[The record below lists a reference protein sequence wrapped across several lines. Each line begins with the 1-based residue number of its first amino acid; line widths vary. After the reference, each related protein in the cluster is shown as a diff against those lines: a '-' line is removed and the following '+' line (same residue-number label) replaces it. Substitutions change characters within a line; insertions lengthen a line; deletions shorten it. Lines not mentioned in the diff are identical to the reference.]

1 MIKKRANGNWRVTIH
16 PCCMER
22 RDDLFRPLRCCV
34 GQSSIADI
42 GSSAKGRTN
51 FAKGKVASGAPSP
64 EPLVTLAGEGF
75 WNVTRQQSLP
85 QQAKP
90 AVQGKVAVSG
100 KSMVCLG
107 LTEEVVSLKRT
118 INGRMVIGGGRRSP
132 ANPPRQKNR
141 ATPPRRRPT
150 CEPTFCPY
158 PL

>member
-1 MIKKRANGNWRVTIH
+1 MVTIH

-118 INGRMVIGGGRRSP
+118 ING
-132 ANPPRQKNR
+132 
-141 ATPPRRRPT
+141 
-150 CEPTFCPY
+150 
-158 PL
+158 

>member
-1 MIKKRANGNWRVTIH
+1 MACQAALTLHRKGNARMPVKECFDTGQRR
-16 PCCMER
+16 CMER
-22 RDDLFRPLRCCV
+22 
-34 GQSSIADI
+34 GATSSVLMPDGI
-42 GSSAKGRTN
+42 N
-51 FAKGKVASGAPSP
+51 PPSP

-118 INGRMVIGGGRRSP
+118 ING
-132 ANPPRQKNR
+132 
-141 ATPPRRRPT
+141 
-150 CEPTFCPY
+150 
-158 PL
+158 